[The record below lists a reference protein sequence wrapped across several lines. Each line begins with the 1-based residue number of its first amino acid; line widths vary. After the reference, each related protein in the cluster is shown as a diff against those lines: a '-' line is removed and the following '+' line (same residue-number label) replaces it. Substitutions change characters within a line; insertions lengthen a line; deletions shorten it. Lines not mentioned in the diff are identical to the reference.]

1 MYTYYVA
8 SSLVGQST
16 SRYSSGPRPER
27 YLVWGIQHGP
37 KLARKRGNLRAVG
50 VIRFDSDSFD
60 SMIDSIIR
68 FDH

>member
-8 SSLVGQST
+8 SSLAGQST

-50 VIRFDSDSFD
+50 ALRHHTS
-60 SMIDSIIR
+60 
-68 FDH
+68 

>member
-27 YLVWGIQHGP
+27 YLAWGMGRIM
-37 KLARKRGNLRAVG
+37 RAVG
-50 VIRFDSDSFD
+50 ALRHHARDSFD
-60 SMIDSIIR
+60 
-68 FDH
+68 